1 MLRSSSKNELQNI
14 HPAIPVYH
22 NCSFTGDRPQF
33 CMLLHHRGFTVN
45 AFDRANSFLRRCSP
59 IFGESN
65 TRYDSNGPI
74 ENPPIESSR
83 SRDRVVGPPI
93 ISNTRSSS
101 SSRVLSTE
109 EESEKICARGGTRS
123 RGDRDRFW
131 TGQQPRDTKIIRD
144 IALRENLQLVN

>member
-83 SRDRVVGPPI
+83 SRDRCWPADNFEHAIFFFFFACSFHGRRKWKDLCQGR
-93 ISNTRSSS
+93 N
-101 SSRVLSTE
+101 
-109 EESEKICARGGTRS
+109 EESRGSRS
-123 RGDRDRFW
+123 ILNGP
-131 TGQQPRDTKIIRD
+131 TTSNTKIIRD

>member
-83 SRDRVVGPPI
+83 SRDRCWPADNFEHAIFFFFACSFHGRRKWKDLCQGRNEEGI
-93 ISNTRSSS
+93 EIDFERANNLEYENNTRYRIERKLATS
-101 SSRVLSTE
+101 
-109 EESEKICARGGTRS
+109 
-123 RGDRDRFW
+123 
-131 TGQQPRDTKIIRD
+131 
-144 IALRENLQLVN
+144 

>member
-109 EESEKICARGGTRS
+109 EESEKICARGGVEGIEIDFERANNLEYENNTRYRIERKLATS
-123 RGDRDRFW
+123 
-131 TGQQPRDTKIIRD
+131 
-144 IALRENLQLVN
+144 